1 MPFPEKEQ
9 GSSKAPHDYE
19 STVVERQASGLRSA
33 GSTHRTPSS
42 TSRSPVPP
50 AGSTQRTPSST
61 SRSPVP
67 PVQRTPSST
76 GRPPA
81 PPGYVQGPGNG
92 VANVVCAP
100 GLEYL
105 AGIDMIIVEQQLE
118 LAEAILGCETSNHYI
133 AKNSVG
139 QIIYDIRERSR
150 CCAKLCCGPRRC
162 FEMDMVDYRG
172 EAVVHVIRP
181 LRCVQCWC
189 FCCLQELQV
198 QAPPGTPIGF
208 VSQRC
213 SLCYPTFTVYDRFY
227 KPALTIVGPLCT
239 QSLPCACDVKFEVRS
254 LNGVAVGTITKKW
267 SGLIKEYFTDIDNFG
282 ISFPMDLDVNMKAT
296 LLATT
301 MLIDFMFF
309 EKAYGESGDN
319 APGMAG

>member
-1 MPFPEKEQ
+1 MYVNIYYSCAKTK
-9 GSSKAPHDYE
+9 GSFVWRGSHTNDDAHFQLDPLIGLQAP
-19 STVVERQASGLRSA
+19 QAGPPCLRV
-33 GSTHRTPSS
+33 R
-42 TSRSPVPP
+42 
-50 AGSTQRTPSST
+50 
-61 SRSPVP
+61 
-67 PVQRTPSST
+67 
-76 GRPPA
+76 
-81 PPGYVQGPGNG
+81 YVQGPGNG

-118 LAEAILGCETSNHYI
+118 LAEG
-133 AKNSVG
+133 
-139 QIIYDIRERSR
+139 SR

-301 MLIDFMFF
+301 MLIVSSSLLLLLVVFALTTYLSMWASLLKLIIEITIGCMYLHFLFLSTSSDLSTRSFTIQAKVMLRH
-309 EKAYGESGDN
+309 
-319 APGMAG
+319 